1 MTSKS
6 SKFCALLICIPCLA
20 GSLAAQSMA
29 KRQLVLPLS
38 DGGFV
43 AFRSE
48 TSASDNNQVMAT
60 QSLAGWTSVA
70 RGSLSGL
77 AAGAATS
84 EKVETGLERAT
95 IWPAA

>member
-1 MTSKS
+1 MDT
-6 SKFCALLICIPCLA
+6 A
-20 GSLAAQSMA
+20 
-29 KRQLVLPLS
+29 
-38 DGGFV
+38 
-43 AFRSE
+43 
-48 TSASDNNQVMAT
+48 MAT

-84 EKVETGLERAT
+84 EKVETALERAT